1 MRRVKYTTII
11 SYTVDP
17 PPLRISSVLHLLT
30 LITAQIPGN
39 PWSVSCFCSF
49 TFPRISHVLIGHL
62 YIFFVEVSAQIL
74 CPFKNCLVSFLA
86 VGFLYIFLAQVF
98 FQICD
103 LQIFSLSL
111 GLSFHSLTVSFTEQL
126 EKKFYKASVF
136 HQFSI
141 SLHFNCLSPLN
152 SRVLHLSRTQEPQMV
167 PMTTMK
173 NAFGQRISLPCSTPI
188 SMNSA
193 QGPHH
198 IALLTVPQ
206 TGQESFCLR
215 AFALIVL
222 SSWDCLPQ
230 ISSWVMSLLPIHV
243 SQMSPSH
250 WGLLS
255 RNLETIT
262 ALAAA
267 NQEPFQSISSTHSGV
282 PGSDEQL
289 RTCREM
295 VGLRRHYVL
304 FSHLRRKH

>member
-62 YIFFVEVSAQIL
+62 YIFSVEVSAQIL

-152 SRVLHLSRTQEPQMV
+152 SRVLHLSRTQSLRWCQWQQWKMPLVKGFPCLAALPSPWIV
-167 PMTTMK
+167 PRDHITLP
-173 NAFGQRISLPCSTPI
+173 SLLFLKQARKASV
-188 SMNSA
+188 S
-193 QGPHH
+193 GPLHLLFFLLGTVFH
-198 IALLTVPQ
+198 RYPLGSCPYFLYVFLKCHLLTEAYFP
-206 TGQESFCLR
+206 EIWR
-215 AFALIVL
+215 
-222 SSWDCLPQ
+222 P
-230 ISSWVMSLLPIHV
+230 LLP
-243 SQMSPSH
+243 
-250 WGLLS
+250 
-255 RNLETIT
+255 
-262 ALAAA
+262 
-267 NQEPFQSISSTHSGV
+267 
-282 PGSDEQL
+282 
-289 RTCREM
+289 
-295 VGLRRHYVL
+295 
-304 FSHLRRKH
+304 